1 MTIGGFLGGVFT
13 FAVGGVDDA
22 MIWLISLVIIDYITG
37 SVASFK
43 TGGWCSSKGFSG
55 LFKKLFIFL
64 IVAICNGIDKTTG
77 QEILRNMAVFA
88 YAVNE
93 AGSIFENLSK
103 LFGENVI
110 PQVIRRGLKQLKRRE
125 ESLFSD
131 EENHSKK

>member
-37 SVASFK
+37 SIASFK
-43 TGGWCSSKGFSG
+43 TGEWCSNKGFSG

-93 AGSIFENLSK
+93 AGSIL
-103 LFGENVI
+103 ENVERLGFGKWI
-110 PQVIRRGLKQLKRRE
+110 PSFLKAGLKNLKEKSLLE
-125 ESLFSD
+125 EK
-131 EENHSKK
+131 NKKD

>member
-37 SVASFK
+37 NAASFK
-43 TGGWCSSKGFSG
+43 TGEWCSNKGFYG

-64 IVAICNGIDKTTG
+64 VVAICNGIDKTTG

-93 AGSIFENLSK
+93 AGSIL
-103 LFGENVI
+103 ENVERLGFGKWI
-110 PQVIRRGLKQLKRRE
+110 PSFLKAGLKNLKEKSLLE
-125 ESLFSD
+125 EK
-131 EENHSKK
+131 NKKD